1 MPNSYRPF
9 DQIQLG
15 LTDLS
20 EEPMKTATLFL
31 LSILAAPAV
40 GQTVYKCSDFGRNQS
55 SAPLGQATR
64 RSRAEGG
71 WIGMFA

>member
-1 MPNSYRPF
+1 MRSKEGNAIAE
-9 DQIQLG
+9 D
-15 LTDLS
+15 
-20 EEPMKTATLFL
+20 L
-31 LSILAAPAV
+31 LSNEGGAM
-40 GQTVYKCSDFGRNQS
+40 TDYDGRNQS